1 MSNLYEIKKEIL
13 DTIDLETGEII
24 DTDKFNNLQIE
35 FNDKIENIALWY
47 KNLLSEA
54 AAYKA
59 EKEVFAHKQKTA
71 ENKAESLKKYLDSAL
86 GGRKFNTVKVDVTY
100 RKSTSV
106 YVEDVEKLL
115 GEYKKSVIT
124 ISADKT
130 AIGKALKSGELVQG
144 ASLVENNNIQI
155 K

>member
-24 DTDKFNNLQIE
+24 DTEKFNNLQIE

-59 EKEVFAHKQKTA
+59 EEEVFKHKMKTA
-71 ENKAESLKKYLDSAL
+71 QNKAESLKKYLDSAL

-106 YVEDVEKLL
+106 DVEDVEKLPDD
-115 GEYKKSVIT
+115 YKKSVTT